1 MKVAYIIPG
10 TGGAFYCENCVRD
23 LSLVRGLAELGHEV
37 CVVPMYLP
45 VMPDEPHT
53 VPESPVFYGAVRLY
67 FEHCWPGLRWL
78 PFALRSW
85 LDSAPFLRL
94 AARRAGSTRAEGLE
108 DLTLSM
114 LRGEEGGQA
123 FELERVV
130 RWLKREVQP
139 DVVHISNGLLLG
151 LARRLSEELD
161 ARIVCSLQDEDAW
174 VDAMPDEFAEQVW
187 SLMSERAAEV
197 TCVPVSQHYAARV
210 GPRLGRADG
219 FEHVVP
225 LGVDTTRFHPPAARP
240 VRPVIGYL
248 SRLHEGLGLGVL
260 VNAFILLKQSS
271 ECQDARLRL
280 AGGSTG
286 EDAAF
291 IKAIRQQLWRAG
303 VMQDVDIV
311 EAFDPASRAEFLQ
324 SLTLLSVPMP
334 HGEAFGL
341 FQLEAMACGVPVV
354 QPAVGGFP
362 EVAELTGGSRIY
374 EPNDAAMLAATW
386 KALLVDP
393 AQLEAL
399 GQQGLTSVRNGF
411 TIKRM
416 AERMSDVY
424 THLHSGPDRHT
435 DRTPVLPHL

>member
-1 MKVAYIIPG
+1 MKIAYIIPG

-67 FEHCWPGLRWL
+67 FEHCWPWLRRL
-78 PFALRSW
+78 PFGLRSW
-85 LDSAPFLRL
+85 LDAAPLLRM

-114 LRGEEGGQA
+114 LRGEKGNQA
-123 FELERVV
+123 AELERLV
-130 RWLKREVQP
+130 RWLKRELQP
-139 DVVHISNGLLLG
+139 EVVHISNGLLLG
-151 LARRLSEELD
+151 LARRLREALD

-187 SLMSERAAEV
+187 TLMAERAAGV
-197 TCVPVSQHYAARV
+197 TCVPVSRQYADRV
-210 GPRLGRADG
+210 SARLGGRDG

-225 LGVDTTRFHPPAARP
+225 LGVDTARFHPATSKPD
-240 VRPVIGYL
+240 RPVIGYL

-260 VNAFILLKQSS
+260 VNAFVLLKQSS
-271 ECQDARLRL
+271 ELQDARLRL

-291 IKAIRQQLWRAG
+291 IKTIRQQLWRAG
-303 VMQDVDIV
+303 VMADVDIV
-311 EAFDPASRAEFLQ
+311 EAFDPASRVEFLQ

-334 HGEAFGL
+334 QGEAFGL

-354 QPAVGGFP
+354 MPAVGGFP

-374 EPNDAAMLAATW
+374 TPNDAPTLAATW
-386 KALLVDP
+386 KALLADP
-393 AQLEAL
+393 AQLETL
-399 GQQGLTSVRNGF
+399 GQQGLTSVRNRF
-411 TIKRM
+411 TIKHM
-416 AERMSDVY
+416 AERMSEVY
-424 THLHSGPDRHT
+424 DHANG
-435 DRTPVLPHL
+435 